1 MRPYPHELLRSI
13 NKSLNEVIIPEL
25 ADDWARYV
33 ARSMEKII
41 DHLARRW
48 EHELEF
54 LAVDTGELDELLREL
69 LPALDGHPELAVAR
83 AAVAERLDA
92 GEPLPPVLDIAA
104 LAAQNEA
111 YRATLQ
117 RLIEDLEAAAADAEL
132 RAQLGPLR
140 ERIRLHLRREL
151 DRDIVLAE
159 PAYMLFGPSR

>member
-1 MRPYPHELLRSI
+1 MRPYPPELLRSI

-25 ADDWARYV
+25 SDDWARYV

-48 EHELEF
+48 EHEIAF
-54 LAVDTGELDELLREL
+54 LALDTAELDEVLREL

-92 GEPLPPVLDIAA
+92 GEPLPPILDISA
-104 LAAQNEA
+104 LTAQNEA
-111 YRATLQ
+111 YRHTLQ

-132 RAQLGPLR
+132 REQLQPLR
-140 ERIRLHLRREL
+140 DRIRVHLRREL
-151 DRDIVLAE
+151 DRDVVLAE

>member
-1 MRPYPHELLRSI
+1 MRPYPPELLRSI

-54 LAVDTGELDELLREL
+54 LAVDTAELDELLREL

-104 LAAQNEA
+104 LA
-111 YRATLQ
+111 
-117 RLIEDLEAAAADAEL
+117 
-132 RAQLGPLR
+132 
-140 ERIRLHLRREL
+140 
-151 DRDIVLAE
+151 
-159 PAYMLFGPSR
+159 